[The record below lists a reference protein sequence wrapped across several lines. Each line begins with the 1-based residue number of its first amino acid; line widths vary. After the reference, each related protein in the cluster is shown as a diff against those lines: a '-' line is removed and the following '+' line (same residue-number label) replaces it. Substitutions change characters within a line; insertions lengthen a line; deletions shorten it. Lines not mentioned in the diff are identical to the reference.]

1 MIGGLSRGATSILRQ
16 LIDAGTLSN
25 LPAGF
30 KARGIRIRDADTP
43 LQPGEFRDMDAPGGS
58 LRDALMPLP
67 FKEPSAT
74 LLNLLGM
81 LVDAGKRFASI
92 GDMQVGDGNQE
103 APVGT
108 TIALLERGSRVMSA
122 IHKRLHYSQRIEFN
136 LLAKLFKDYLPPA
149 YPYMIAN
156 GNPGVKQQDFDDRID
171 IIPVSDPNIFSM
183 SQRVMLAQEMMRMV
197 QSNPEIHGP
206 MGMYNAYKRMYEA
219 MGVQQVEQILPP
231 PPPPPQPMPMAPAME
246 NANFMMMQPATPFP
260 DQDHEAHIESHIT
273 VYNSAVVKTNPQL
286 RAMIQAHVYQ
296 HIDLMARQQAMQDPE
311 VQQMQQQMQMMGPP
325 PGMGP
330 PPSGGPMGAPP
341 SGPPGVNPSA
351 MPPQGGAPVGPP
363 PPMGGPPP
371 MGPPPMGGMQPPGPP
386 PPNPMQAMI
395 EAKVAQ
401 ITVQLMEK
409 VAPIFEAEDSDDPL
423 VELRREELNIKSMDL
438 ERKAKEAEQRF
449 GLDEERIEK
458 DYSMDQE
465 RMDLQADIA
474 DMKNKTAQD
483 RLKLQ
488 ESIQMA
494 NVAEKMTKNIFG
506 N

>member
-1 MIGGLSRGATSILRQ
+1 M
-16 LIDAGTLSN
+16 
-25 LPAGF
+25 
-30 KARGIRIRDADTP
+30 
-43 LQPGEFRDMDAPGGS
+43 
-58 LRDALMPLP
+58 
-67 FKEPSAT
+67 
-74 LLNLLGM
+74 
-81 LVDAGKRFASI
+81 
-92 GDMQVGDGNQE
+92 
-103 APVGT
+103 
-108 TIALLERGSRVMSA
+108 
-122 IHKRLHYSQRIEFN
+122 
-136 LLAKLFKDYLPPA
+136 
-149 YPYMIAN
+149 
-156 GNPGVKQQDFDDRID
+156 
-171 IIPVSDPNIFSM
+171 
-183 SQRVMLAQEMMRMV
+183 
-197 QSNPEIHGP
+197 
-206 MGMYNAYKRMYEA
+206 
-219 MGVQQVEQILPP
+219 
-231 PPPPPQPMPMAPAME
+231 
-246 NANFMMMQPATPFP
+246 
-260 DQDHEAHIESHIT
+260 
-273 VYNSAVVKTNPQL
+273 
-286 RAMIQAHVYQ
+286 
-296 HIDLMARQQAMQDPE
+296 
-311 VQQMQQQMQMMGPP
+311 
-325 PGMGP
+325 
-330 PPSGGPMGAPP
+330 
-341 SGPPGVNPSA
+341 
-351 MPPQGGAPVGPP
+351 GPP

>member
-1 MIGGLSRGATSILRQ
+1 
-16 LIDAGTLSN
+16 
-25 LPAGF
+25 
-30 KARGIRIRDADTP
+30 
-43 LQPGEFRDMDAPGGS
+43 
-58 LRDALMPLP
+58 MPLP
-67 FKEPSAT
+67 FKEPSGT

-81 LVDAGKRFASI
+81 LVEAGKRFASI

-108 TIALLERGSRVMSA
+108 TVALLERGSRVMSA

-136 LLAKLFKDYLPPA
+136 LLARTFKENLPAA
-149 YPYMIAN
+149 YPYMVAN
-156 GNPGVKQQDFDDRID
+156 GNPGLIQQDFDDRID

-183 SQRVMLAQEMMRMV
+183 SQRVMLSQEMLRMV
-197 QSNPEIHGP
+197 QANPEIHGP

-231 PPPPPQPMPMAPAME
+231 PPPPPQPMPVAPAME

-260 DQDHEAHIESHIT
+260 DQDHQAHIDSHIT

-286 RAMIQAHVYQ
+286 RAMIQAHVYG

-325 PGMGP
+325 PGMAP
-330 PPSGGPMGAPP
+330 PQLGGPMGGPP
-341 SGPPGVNPSA
+341 SGPPGASPSLA
-351 MPPQGGAPVGPP
+351 PPQGGAP
-363 PPMGGPPP
+363 M
-371 MGPPPMGGMQPPGPP
+371 GPP

-395 EAKVAQ
+395 ESKVAQ
-401 ITVQLMEK
+401 ITADMLEK
-409 VAPIFEAEDSDDPL
+409 IAPIFEAEDTNDPL
-423 VELRREELNIKSMDL
+423 VELRRQELDIKAKDVQ
-438 ERKAKEAEQRF
+438 RKAMEAQQRMEM
-449 GLDEERIEK
+449 DEDRIDK
-458 DYSMDQE
+458 DYAMDQE

-483 RLKLQ
+483 RLRLQ

-494 NVAEKMTKNIFG
+494 NVAERMTKNIFG